1 MIEQIDVIVGTNL
14 PYAFMALLIVVL
26 LIAMLLAYRRERRVD
41 AYALKQLTLSK
52 TQLARQLHSSVSDTR
67 AMLDQASLIVMV
79 FDRDAIT
86 LRFANRQAL
95 ELFGCESVSQLS
107 DEVLMRPDA
116 WQPEPFTLIEF
127 ERWILRA
134 RVSGAEPREWLFTD
148 GHGKGVWVEG
158 TIGNTVFEGRAAQI
172 LTATNIHNF
181 KITRAADQLRARS
194 LVGINN
200 DLPIEQVLESLS
212 KLIGVHCRGAV
223 GQFSLYDEQRGVLVN
238 VGTSSFA
245 LTLKECLPSVPA
257 TYGATSIGTAAH
269 TKERVVCENVASDHR
284 WQGYTH
290 LLTKLPFSSTW
301 SEPVIG
307 QNGLLLGVFTVFTP
321 FPQSP
326 DAEYIETLSSIV
338 SMAGLAIERKT
349 WRESLESAASSEAF
363 IRRLGVEIVNLP
375 TGPTFA
381 TGLATL
387 LEKVL
392 YQYELGAVSLWEQ
405 ADDESNLLPI
415 AQVGQAVG
423 RFASTQEGDVDRSQA
438 ISRHMLKSVLG
449 LGPYKYLMPE
459 ESGYQAL
466 NSGSEPKPVLALPL
480 YSDADQNQLIGVLA
494 VQPQFFYVP
503 QAIIDHLIVIGT
515 IVRTALLNN
524 RLVKTLSTTADSEK
538 QQRLKLESELTVA
551 RSIQMSMVPGAGAFS
566 ERYKDWTIEAWLQ
579 PAKAVGGDLYEFIR
593 LQNGKVLLAVGDVSD
608 KGAPAALFM
617 ARTVSLLNYL
627 ARTHSDNL
635 STIAQML
642 NDELCRANDA
652 CMFVTLCLARLDIG
666 TGDISW
672 LNAGHSAPMHLGP
685 STGARFWEG
694 DSGPPLG
701 LYEDVTFGSNRATL
715 FPQETLVIYSDGVTE
730 AFNPQS
736 EEFGDERLIQAGKS
750 VSMTSGAPI
759 SLLKES
765 LARFTGPAKQS
776 DDITIMA
783 IQHHGDVL

>member
-1 MIEQIDVIVGTNL
+1 MIEQLDMILGNDWRYTAI
-14 PYAFMALLIVVL
+14 AFVVVVL
-26 LIAMLLAYRRERRVD
+26 LIAMLLVYRRERRGQ
-41 AYALKQLTLSK
+41 AYAFEKLAFSK
-52 TQLARQLHSSVSDTR
+52 TQLARQLHSSASDTR
-67 AMLDQASLIVMV
+67 AMLDQASLVVMV

-95 ELFGCESVSQLS
+95 ELFGCRTVSELS
-107 DEVLMRPDA
+107 EMVLMRPDA
-116 WQPEPFTLIEF
+116 WQPEPFTLIDF
-127 ERWILRA
+127 ENWILRA
-134 RVSGAEPREWLFTD
+134 RIAGAEPREWLFTD
-148 GHGKGVWVEG
+148 AQGNGVWVEG

-172 LTATNIHNF
+172 LTATNIHSF
-181 KITRAADQLRARS
+181 KIARSADQLRTRS

-212 KLIGVHCRGAV
+212 KLISVRCMGAV

-245 LTLKECLPSVPA
+245 MTLKECLPSVPA

-269 TKERVVCENVASDHR
+269 TKERVVCESVGSDHR

-290 LLTKLPFSSTW
+290 LLMKLSFSSAW

-307 QNGLLLGVFTVFTP
+307 QNGRLLGVFTVFTP
-321 FPQSP
+321 RPQRP
-326 DAEYIETLSSIV
+326 DAEYIDTLSSIV

-375 TGPTFA
+375 TGHTFVA
-381 TGLATL
+381 GLTML
-387 LEKVL
+387 LQKVL
-392 YQYELGAVSLWEQ
+392 HQYELGVVSLWER
-405 ADDESNLLPI
+405 AVDKDDLLPI
-415 AQVGQAVG
+415 AQVSQSAGQLASASQTEFEGRHAVD
-423 RFASTQEGDVDRSQA
+423 SDTLRS
-438 ISRHMLKSVLG
+438 SLG
-449 LGPYKYLMPE
+449 QGPYQYLMPD
-459 ESGYQAL
+459 ESVYQAL
-466 NSGSEPKPVLALPL
+466 NPGTDPKPVLALPL
-480 YSDADQNQLIGVLA
+480 YSDADKNELIGVLV
-494 VQPQFFYVP
+494 VQSQFFYVP
-503 QAIIDHLIVIGT
+503 QGIIEHLVVIGT

-524 RLVKTLSTTADSEK
+524 RLVKTLSTTADLEK
-538 QQRLKLESELTVA
+538 QQRHKLESELAVA
-551 RSIQMSMVPGAGAFS
+551 RSIQMSMVPGAGTFS
-566 ERYKDWTIEAWLQ
+566 ECYKDWTIEAWLQ

-627 ARTHSDNL
+627 ARTHSGDL
-635 STIAQML
+635 STIAQLL

-685 STGARFWEG
+685 STGALYWEG

-701 LYEDVTFGSNRATL
+701 LYEDVTYSSNRATL

-736 EEFGDERLIQAGKS
+736 EEFGDERLLQAGNS
-750 VSMTSGAPI
+750 VSMSSGAPI
-759 SLLKES
+759 LLLKES

-776 DDITIMA
+776 DDITIMT
-783 IQHHGDVL
+783 IQHHGVGR